1 MIASR
6 HFRRGNSCLLLLSML
21 VILILHGCATTTYR
35 QGVNHLNNEEYEE
48 AINSL
53 RQAEQENPE
62 DYQIKR
68 ELGVALFKAELYDE
82 AITKLKEARALKEND
97 GKTVFYLG
105 LSYEA
110 KDDLAAAIHEYKN
123 YRDLSRSGGF
133 KKEISK
139 RIAQLNNEKISRE
152 INQAISRE
160 EALDV
165 EGIPDNTV
173 AVLYF
178 KNLSESRELDPLQ
191 KGLAQ
196 MLITD
201 LAKAN
206 DLTVVERI
214 KLQKLLEELEFGS
227 TGLVE
232 QSTAPRVGK
241 LIGVRKLVNGG
252 FTDLTED
259 NVRIDAS
266 LAETAT
272 TEVSQVDEVTGKLEA
287 IFQLEKDLAFKIID
301 DLGITLSKEERQ
313 AIEKIPTE
321 SLLAFMAYS
330 RGLDYED
337 RGMYNEAKAEYQ
349 KAVELDP
356 NFDLAKEAAQE
367 IEIAE
372 SAASAPPVELAEL
385 EQEFRTERESLTN
398 PAQISRLI
406 YTSMAAQTGQT
417 PNGDNDTHTL
427 QESLGTDS
435 AVPPTV
441 KVPIRVA
448 LP

>member
-1 MIASR
+1 MMESR
-6 HFRRGNSCLLLLSML
+6 RFPQGLTTLLLLILLAILML
-21 VILILHGCATTTYR
+21 NGCATTTYR
-35 QGVNHLNNEEYEE
+35 QGVNHLKNDEYQE
-48 AINSL
+48 AINL
-53 RQAEQENPE
+53 LNQAEQESPE
-62 DYQIKR
+62 DYKIKR
-68 ELGVALFKAELYDE
+68 DLGVAFFKTEQYDQAIAKLNE
-82 AITKLKEARALKEND
+82 AKALKAND

-110 KDDLAAAIHEYKN
+110 KGELAAAINEYKN
-123 YRDLSRSGGF
+123 YRNLSKAGGF

-139 RIAQLNNEKISRE
+139 RIAQLSNEKISQE
-152 INQAISRE
+152 INQAISQE

-165 EGIPDNTV
+165 EAIPENTV

-178 KNLSESRELDPLQ
+178 KNMSESKDLDPLQ

-201 LAKAN
+201 LSKAN

-214 KLQKLLEELEFGS
+214 KLQKLLEELELGS
-227 TGLVE
+227 TALVE

-241 LIGVRKLVNGG
+241 LIGARKLVNGG
-252 FTDLTED
+252 FTDLAEE

-272 TEVSQVDEVTGKLEA
+272 TEISQVDEVTGKLDA
-287 IFQLEKDLAFKIID
+287 IFKLEKNLAFRIID
-301 DLGITLSKEERQ
+301 DLGITLSQEERE

-330 RGLDYED
+330 KGLDYED
-337 RGMYNEAKAEYQ
+337 RGMFDEAKAEYQ

-356 NFDLAKEAAQE
+356 NFELAKEAVQQV
-367 IEIAE
+367 EIAA
-372 SAASAPPVELAEL
+372 SAASAPPVDFTEL
-385 EQEFRTERESLTN
+385 EQEFSAQRETPTN

-406 YTSMAAQTGQT
+406 YTSLAAQTGQT